1 MLTTIGAW
9 LTDPAHWSGPG
20 GIPQRILEHLVYSG
34 VSLLIAAAIAIP
46 LGIFVGHTGRARW
59 AVSLANSLRAVPS
72 LGLLFA
78 VALWLG
84 PKIANNLAYVIP
96 SIIVLVLLAV
106 PPILS
111 GTYSGIEE
119 VDPAARDAA
128 KGMGMRGGEVLRR
141 VELPCALPLLLSG
154 VRSATLQVIA
164 TATIAASISLG
175 GLGRFLID
183 GLSVSDYA
191 QMAGGAVLVGL
202 LALLVD
208 GILSLV
214 QRTVVSPGLTGRF
227 GKQRDNRPVVSTTA
241 RGDASDPASP
251 TDRAD
256 DQREA
261 LV

>member
-1 MLTTIGAW
+1 MLTNIGAW
-9 LTDPAHWSGPG
+9 LTDPAHWSGPN
-20 GIPQRILEHLVYSG
+20 GIPTRILEHLSYSG
-34 VSLLIAAAIAIP
+34 ISLLISAAIAIP
-46 LGIFVGHTGRARW
+46 LGVVVGHSGRAKW
-59 AVSLANSLRAVPS
+59 TVSVANSLRAVPS

-84 PKIANNLAYVIP
+84 PKIASSLAYVIP
-96 SIIVLVLLAV
+96 SVIVLVLLAV

-111 GTYSGIEE
+111 GTYAGIQG

-128 KGMGMRGGEVLRR
+128 KGMGMRGGEVLRK

-154 VRSATLQVIA
+154 FRSATLQVIA

-175 GLGRFLID
+175 GLGRYLID

-191 QMAGGAVLVGL
+191 QMASGAILVAL
-202 LALLVD
+202 LALALD
-208 GILSLV
+208 GILALV
-214 QRTVVSPGLTGRF
+214 QRTAVSPGLTGKFRNT
-227 GKQRDNRPVVSTTA
+227 GDSRPVDSTTA
-241 RGDASDPASP
+241 RGNTSEPASP

>member
-1 MLTTIGAW
+1 MLNGIGKW
-9 LTDPAHWSGPG
+9 LTDPAHWTGPQ
-20 GIPQRILEHLVYSG
+20 GIPQRLLEHLEYSLI
-34 VSLLIAAAIAIP
+34 SLLIAAAIAIP
-46 LGIFVGHTGRARW
+46 LGIVVGHSGRAKW

-96 SIIVLVLLAV
+96 SVIVLVLLAV

-111 GTYSGIEE
+111 GTYSGIQE

-128 KGMGMRGGEVLRR
+128 KGMGMRGSEVLRQ
-141 VELPCALPLLLSG
+141 VELPCALPLLISG

-191 QMAGGAVLVGL
+191 QMAGGAILVAL
-202 LALLVD
+202 LALIVD

-214 QRTVVSPGLTGRF
+214 QRAVVSPGLTGKF

>member
-1 MLTTIGAW
+1 MLNSIGGW
-9 LTDPAHWSGPG
+9 LTDPAHWTGPN

-34 VSLLIAAAIAIP
+34 ISLLIAMLIAIP
-46 LGIFVGHTGRARW
+46 LGVVVGHSGRAKW

-84 PKIANNLAYVIP
+84 PKIASSLAYVIP
-96 SIIVLVLLAV
+96 SVIVLVLLAV

-111 GTYSGIEE
+111 GTYAGIQG

-128 KGMGMRGGEVLRR
+128 RGMGMRGGEVLRK
-141 VELPCALPLLLSG
+141 VELPCSMPLMLSG
-154 VRSATLQVIA
+154 IRSATLQVIA

-175 GLGRFLID
+175 GLGRYLID

-191 QMAGGAVLVGL
+191 EMASGAILVAL
-202 LALLVD
+202 LALVMD
-208 GILSLV
+208 GVLSLV
-214 QRTVVSPGLTGRF
+214 QRTAVSPGLTGKFRNTP
-227 GKQRDNRPVVSTTA
+227 GDRPVVSTTA
-241 RGDASDPASP
+241 RGDAPETASP